1 MSVFYR
7 NVVYRYAAPGGRAI
21 GYVLKQP
28 SWISRAALV
37 VFSLIILIPAVAL
50 LLLAILAA
58 LVVFG
63 SLALINAA
71 ANSLRTLVGGGQP
84 EEIDF
89 SVRQTTTEAG
99 RVNVR
104 VLGPADEA

>member
-7 NVVYRYAAPGGRAI
+7 NVVYRYTAPGGRAI
-21 GYVLKQP
+21 GYVLRQP
-28 SWISRAALV
+28 SWISRAALI
-37 VFSLIILIPAVAL
+37 VFSLIILIPVVAL
-50 LLLAILAA
+50 LLIAILAA
-58 LVVFG
+58 LLVFG
-63 SLALINAA
+63 TLALINAA
-71 ANSLRTLVGGGQP
+71 ANSLRAVLGGGRR